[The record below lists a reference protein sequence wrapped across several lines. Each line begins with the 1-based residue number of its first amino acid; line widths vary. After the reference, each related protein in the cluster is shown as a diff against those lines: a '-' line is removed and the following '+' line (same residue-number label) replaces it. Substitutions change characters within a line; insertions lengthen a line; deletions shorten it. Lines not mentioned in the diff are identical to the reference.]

1 MAKKPKVTINDI
13 ARLAQTSKTTVSFY
27 LNGKFDKMS
36 VETKDRIATVIEEQQ
51 YRPSVAARSL
61 NAKSMKL
68 IGVLIGDI
76 TNDFANQI
84 VKGIDEI
91 AKTHN
96 YQLIVGNS
104 NYTFESESDYID
116 RMLSMGVDGFIVQ
129 PTIQFKALIPKIRA
143 NGKSLVFIDSQT
155 DMESNAWVKTN
166 NYEAVLETTFELVD
180 KGYNDFILLT
190 ADPSVLSTR
199 MERSRGFT
207 DALTIREQRHRT
219 HIVDYD
225 MSAEVIEASLNEMI
239 DPNRKTLIFAANCW
253 LLGNVFMA
261 VKAQREK
268 IPEQIGLLGFDN
280 LEWTKFASPTVTTI
294 VQPSYE
300 EGKVA
305 ASILIDKIEGK
316 NELVPTQI
324 LKCDVNWEESTQLK
338 A

>member
-51 YRPSVAARSL
+51 YRPSVATRSL

-190 ADPSVLSTR
+190 VIPVSSV
-199 MERSRGFT
+199 
-207 DALTIREQRHRT
+207 H
-219 HIVDYD
+219 
-225 MSAEVIEASLNEMI
+225 
-239 DPNRKTLIFAANCW
+239 
-253 LLGNVFMA
+253 
-261 VKAQREK
+261 
-268 IPEQIGLLGFDN
+268 
-280 LEWTKFASPTVTTI
+280 EWNA
-294 VQPSYE
+294 
-300 EGKVA
+300 VA
-305 ASILIDKIEGK
+305 AL
-316 NELVPTQI
+316 PTH
-324 LKCDVNWEESTQLK
+324 
-338 A
+338 